1 MMPLTEVLLTEGAQL
16 EVRGLTLGGA
26 GRGGELLLGVRGR
39 GEAPGYGRVTPW
51 LLGAGARLAPTGLIH
66 TEAHYHITCLKQGTG
81 QTQVN
86 MLTCCLFVCLHIGLY
101 KEFGL

>member
-1 MMPLTEVLLTEGAQL
+1 MPLTEVLLTEGAQL
-16 EVRGLTLGGA
+16 EVRCLTLGGA

-39 GEAPGYGRVTPW
+39 GEAPGYGRVTPG

-86 MLTCCLFVCLHIGLY
+86 MLTYLFVCLHIGLY
-101 KEFGL
+101 KGFGL